1 MRHRKKL
8 LGGAVGAIVL
18 VAAAPQVQ
26 RVLEERRIARD
37 GEQRALWIELKEQ
50 ELDCLERLQARGLPS
65 GANVDKEIE
74 NCRRLAIDP
83 ATGRPVEAPGATSGS

>member
-8 LGGAVGAIVL
+8 LAVGVGAIVL
-18 VAAAPQVQ
+18 VGAAPFAQ
-26 RVLEERRIARD
+26 RMWEEHRIARD

-50 ELDCLERLQARGLPS
+50 ELDCLERLQAGGLPS
-65 GANVDKEIE
+65 AMDVDKEIAR
-74 NCRRLAIDP
+74 CRRLAIDP